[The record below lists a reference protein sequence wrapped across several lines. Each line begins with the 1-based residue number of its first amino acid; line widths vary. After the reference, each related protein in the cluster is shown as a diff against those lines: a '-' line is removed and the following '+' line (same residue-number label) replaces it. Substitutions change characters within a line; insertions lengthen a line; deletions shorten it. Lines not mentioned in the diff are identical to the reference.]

1 MQKAKVIQKLNQALE
16 REMTEVVKYMHQ
28 SFWVKG
34 RNAKK
39 LRAFFREQSR
49 ESMGHATRLGEQIV
63 ALGGRPVVKIL
74 EIYEPKAMSDSAML
88 MECLQHEQAAL
99 EGYLRMLPLVQGNP
113 SLKRLVS
120 GLAKEEGEHMGEIR
134 QMAKRM
140 RG

>member
-1 MQKAKVIQKLNQALE
+1 MDKKKVIRRLNGALE
-16 REMTEVVKYMHQ
+16 RELTEVVRYMHQ

-39 LRAFFREQSR
+39 LRAFFREQSQ

-63 ALGGRPVVKIL
+63 ALGGKPVVKIL
-74 EIYEPKAMSDSAML
+74 EIYEPKPMSDSAML
-88 MECLQHEQAAL
+88 MECVEHEQAAL
-99 EGYLRMLPLVQGNP
+99 EGYLRMLPLVQGHAG
-113 SLKRLVS
+113 LKRLVS

-134 QMAKRM
+134 LMAKRM